1 MVGIEITHKLVQ
13 RFPQIWKR
21 LLDLAVASFCAI
33 ALWPLLLAIC
43 IGVRLSGRGPILYGQ
58 RRIGKGLRP
67 FTAWKFR
74 SMVEDADVALASYL
88 ERNPELQEQ
97 WRRNHKLRRDPRI
110 TRFGQFLRKTSLDE
124 LPQLWNILRGDM
136 SLVGP
141 RPIVEGE
148 IQKYGEVFDLYTR
161 VRPGVTGLW
170 QVSGRNNTTYQ
181 ERIEFD
187 EYYVKNWSV
196 WLDVY
201 ILGCTVKA
209 VLLTEGAY

>member
-1 MVGIEITHKLVQ
+1 G
-13 RFPQIWKR
+13 
-21 LLDLAVASFCAI
+21 
-33 ALWPLLLAIC
+33 LLALPLFLVIC
-43 IGVRLSGRGPILYGQ
+43 ALIRLSGPGPIFYGQ
-58 RRIGKGLRP
+58 RRIGRGHRT

-74 SMVEDADVALASYL
+74 SMMIHADKVLADYL
-88 ERNPELQEQ
+88 ARNPEAAEE
-97 WRRNHKLRRDPRI
+97 WERGHKLRNDPRV
-110 TRFGQFLRKTSLDE
+110 TRIGRFLRRTSLDE
-124 LPQLWNILRGDM
+124 LPQLWNILCGEM

-148 IQKYGEVFDLYTR
+148 IEKYGEVFELYTQ

-209 VLLTEGAY
+209 VLLSEGAY